1 MRRLLRALLFVVLA
15 GVLPAPATAQPYT
28 LIDLG
33 VIPGQDFT
41 IATDI
46 NNQLQIVG
54 TSGDQAVL
62 WDRFGL
68 HPLGVTTTGKL
79 QINNDGIVAG
89 IRSVAGRQRPFAWI
103 NGSTFEPP
111 APAEDIREV
120 RELTDNGLLL
130 MQGTRS
136 HLLFNGALFDLTALF
151 GGEVFAINEDGMLGG
166 IANSQPFLRFPDGR
180 VTTPWTQ
187 SSTPVRVIGAGGHFG
202 GFAETFVTQ
211 RPWFYGLPDGTV
223 TTIQPFGTGIT
234 MSLAGINR
242 AGDLVGG
249 FHLHGGRLFAFLYR
263 DGTIHDLN
271 SMLVGETPWHLTAAT
286 GINDL
291 GYIIAT
297 ATMDPVSF
305 IPVHAVV
312 LIPAAPAAPTGLTS
326 TVSGSVVM
334 LRWSASVGALE
345 YIVEA
350 GSAPNATN
358 IFNASVGPNTAV
370 SAPVPVGRY
379 YVRVRAKNAVGV
391 SAPSAE
397 IIVDVP

>member
-1 MRRLLRALLFVVLA
+1 MRRSLRALLFVVVA
-15 GVLPAPATAQPYT
+15 GVLPVPAMAQPYT
-28 LIDLG
+28 VIDLG
-33 VIPGQDFT
+33 VIPAQDFT

-68 HPLGVTTTGKL
+68 HPLGVTTAGKL
-79 QINNDGIVAG
+79 QINNDGIIAG
-89 IRSVAGRQRPFAWI
+89 VRSVNGRQRPFVWI

-111 APAEDIREV
+111 APSEDIREV

-130 MQGTRS
+130 MHGTRS
-136 HLLFNGALFDLTALF
+136 HLLFNGALFDLTSLF
-151 GGEVFAINEDGMLGG
+151 GGEVFAINQDGMLGG

-263 DGTIHDLN
+263 NGTINDLN
-271 SMLVGETPWHLTAAT
+271 SMVAGDTPWRLTAAT

-312 LIPAAPAAPTGLTS
+312 LVPAAPAAPTGLTS
-326 TVSGSVVM
+326 TVSAVVT

-350 GSAPNATN
+350 GSAPNASN
-358 IFNASVGPNTAV
+358 IFNASVGSNTAV
-370 SAPVPVGRY
+370 SSPVPPGVY
-379 YVRVRAKNAVGV
+379 YVRVRARNAVGV
-391 SAPSAE
+391 SAPSPE
-397 IIVDVP
+397 IVVNVP